1 MIQFVELVIPIQN
14 SWLNMLDRVAL
25 PVIQML
31 AEGTPYFLTN
41 DQGKVMRLRLEQTA
55 FENAKQE
62 VYSFLI
68 SQLQSA
74 EKVKIYKQIYA
85 LEEARFGKVT
95 NINLHTNLFHA
106 ASDLII
112 RLLEEAEH
120 IDVYE
125 NRIPYAV
132 IATYYLLNE
141 LNTTEAQALCFLYIK
156 HWMFF
161 NEQNDFTELMT
172 YFESTY
178 EEEALSMRELIEGLH
193 SSADLVELFNGWS
206 QRGQEF
212 LEACAQPSTVD
223 QMGKRQKAYF
233 YQSNTLEN
241 PRVWENIA
249 DHIHLLY
256 NRFGMENEDE
266 TLLIYLTMKA
276 MRLS

>member
-25 PVIQML
+25 PVVQML
-31 AEGTPYFLTN
+31 DAGSPYFLTN
-41 DQGKVMRLRLEQTA
+41 DEGTVLRLRLEQNA
-55 FENAKQE
+55 FEASKQE
-62 VYSFLI
+62 VYGFLI
-68 SQLQSA
+68 SQLQSE

-85 LEEARFGKVT
+85 LEEARFGKVK

-125 NRIPYAV
+125 NRMPYAV

-141 LNTTEAQALCFLYIK
+141 LNASEGYDLCMLYMK
-156 HWMFF
+156 HWVFF
-161 NEQNDFTELMT
+161 NEQNDFKELVSYFDET
-172 YFESTY
+172 YAD
-178 EEEALSMRELIEGLH
+178 EALSMQQLIEGLDVNPELVALFDNW
-193 SSADLVELFNGWS
+193 SKSAHAFLGAC
-206 QRGQEF
+206 GQ
-212 LEACAQPSTVD
+212 ASIAD

-233 YQSNTLEN
+233 YQNNTLEN

-256 NRFGMENEDE
+256 NRFGIENEDE